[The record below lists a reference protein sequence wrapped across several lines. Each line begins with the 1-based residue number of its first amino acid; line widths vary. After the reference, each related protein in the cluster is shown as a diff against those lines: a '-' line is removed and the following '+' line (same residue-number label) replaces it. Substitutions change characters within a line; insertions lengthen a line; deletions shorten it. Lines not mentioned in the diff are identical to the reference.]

1 MQTDPNERA
10 IPPLMP
16 DVAGEGET
24 EAEIPLAPEQGR
36 TRRFAIGSTVIDVPA
51 AARGLHVVAT
61 PIGNLGDI
69 TLRALETLA
78 GVDLIACEDTR
89 VTRVLLDRYGIRA
102 RTLSYHEHNGDRQR
116 PRILAALEAGL
127 SVALVSD
134 AGTPLVSDPGFR
146 LVRAVVEAG
155 LPVVPLPGPSAM
167 LAALV
172 GAGLP
177 SDTVLFAGFL
187 PQKGG
192 PRRARLKEIATSPAT
207 LVLYESPHRLGESLA
222 DMADELGGERP
233 AAVAREMTKRFE
245 TFERGTLAALAARFA
260 GATPKGEIVVVV
272 GPPLAAETAPED
284 ADSLLLAA
292 LRVQSPSA
300 AAGDVARATGLNR
313 RALYRRALEL
323 KEAGEGEAG

>member
-1 MQTDPNERA
+1 MHTDPND
-10 IPPLMP
+10 PVMP
-16 DVAGEGET
+16 IVAGDDPDDAG
-24 EAEIPLAPEQGR
+24 AEIALAPQPGR
-36 TRRFAIGSTVIDVPA
+36 VRRFAIGSAVFDAPA
-51 AARGLHVVAT
+51 ASVGLHVVST

-89 VTRVLLDRYGIRA
+89 TTRVLLDRYGIRA
-102 RTLSYHEHNGDRQR
+102 RVISYHEHNGDRQR
-116 PRILAALEAGL
+116 PRLLAALAAGL
-127 SVALVSD
+127 SVAIVSD

-155 LPVVPLPGPSAM
+155 FPVVPLPGASAL

-172 GAGLP
+172 SSGLP

-192 PRRARLKEIATSPAT
+192 PRRARLKEIASVPAT
-207 LVLYESPHRLGESLA
+207 LVLYESPHRLAESLA
-222 DMADELGGERP
+222 DMEGELGAGRP
-233 AAVAREMTKRFE
+233 ATVARELTKRFE
-245 TFERGTLAALAARFA
+245 TLERGTLAELAVRFG
-260 GATPKGEIVVVV
+260 GAPPKGEIVVVV

-300 AAGDVARATGLNR
+300 AAGDVSRATGLNR
-313 RALYRRALEL
+313 RDLYRRALEL
-323 KEAGEGEAG
+323 KAAGEGEAG

>member
-1 MQTDPNERA
+1 MQTDPND
-10 IPPLMP
+10 PVMP
-16 DVAGEGET
+16 IVAASDVEEA
-24 EAEIPLAPEQGR
+24 EAEIALAPEPGR
-36 TRRFAIGSTVIDVPA
+36 TRRFVIGSTPFEVPA
-51 AARGLHVVAT
+51 ASVGLHVVAT

-102 RTLSYHEHNGDRQR
+102 RVLSYHEHNGDRQR
-116 PRILAALEAGL
+116 PRLLAALAAGL

-155 LPVVPLPGPSAM
+155 IPVVPLPGPSAL

-172 GAGLP
+172 AAGLP

-192 PRRARLKEIATSPAT
+192 PRRARLKELAVIPAT
-207 LVLYESPHRLGESLA
+207 LVLYESPHRLADSLA
-222 DMADELGGERP
+222 DMVGELGGERL
-233 AAVAREMTKRFE
+233 ATVARELTKRFE
-245 TFERGTLAALAARFA
+245 TLERGTLSELATRFA

-284 ADSLLLAA
+284 ADSLLIAA

-300 AAGDVARATGLNR
+300 AAGEVSRVTGLNR
-313 RALYRRALEL
+313 RELYRRALEL
-323 KEAGEGEAG
+323 KTSGEGEAG